1 VKAVGFH
8 AWKNVRRTILF
19 SRGFALE
26 KPGSIGSLRPL
37 EELEARIAQVHCKR
51 EGPLVAL

>member
-1 VKAVGFH
+1 VKAAGFH
-8 AWKNVRRTILF
+8 AWKKFRRTILL

-26 KPGSIGSLRPL
+26 KPVSIGSLRPL